1 MKMPCS
7 RFDWENACSAS
18 EWHASTPNSRA
29 RTPTEQNK
37 TPLAA
42 EQNHQRNQSLL
53 SVEAPLLLVSPPL
66 WLRCRAGRSSICT
79 PTSPMTYCSDP
90 LGCYQQ
96 EARNVP
102 TSAKAW
108 YLLSMALPQT
118 LEYTSVHASTLD
130 FYVNTWC
137 ASVSGHADMP
147 KFG

>member
-7 RFDWENACSAS
+7 RFDWVNACSAS
-18 EWHASTPNSRA
+18 KWHTSRPNSRA
-29 RTPTEQNK
+29 RTLTKQNK

-53 SVEAPLLLVSPPL
+53 SVETPLLLVSPLL

-79 PTSPMTYCSDP
+79 PTSPMTYFSDY

-102 TSAKAW
+102 TSVKAW
-108 YLLSMALPQT
+108 YPFSMALPRT
-118 LEYTSVHASTLD
+118 LEYTPVHASTLD
-130 FYVNTWC
+130 FYVEISC
-137 ASVSGHADMP
+137 AGVSGHANMP
-147 KFG
+147 GFG